1 MRESGGEAPRKIL
14 DICAEMSRNL
24 WVCKMLE
31 GYLEMFNVVRV
42 RYEGSGGVAPRKILD
57 ICAKMC
63 RNVWFVECG

>member
-42 RYEGSGGVAPRKILD
+42 RYEG
-57 ICAKMC
+57 
-63 RNVWFVECG
+63 VWGQGPQENFGFLC

>member
-1 MRESGGEAPRKIL
+1 MRGSGGEAEAPRKIL

-42 RYEGSGGVAPRKILD
+42 RYEGVWDILD
-57 ICAKMC
+57 I
-63 RNVWFVECG
+63 

>member
-1 MRESGGEAPRKIL
+1 
-14 DICAEMSRNL
+14 
-24 WVCKMLE
+24 
-31 GYLEMFNVVRV
+31 MFNVVRV